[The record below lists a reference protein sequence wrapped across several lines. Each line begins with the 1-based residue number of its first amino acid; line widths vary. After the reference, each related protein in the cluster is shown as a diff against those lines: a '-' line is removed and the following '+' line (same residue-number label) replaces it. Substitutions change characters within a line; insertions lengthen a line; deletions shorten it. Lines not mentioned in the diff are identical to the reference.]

1 MKLMQCRNEFKPV
14 YERLASRN
22 LKSYKLYMEKIL
34 PIKVFLDFVKN
45 EQMETS
51 EGLRWA
57 GEYFS
62 NE

>member
-1 MKLMQCRNEFKPV
+1 MKLMQCRNEFKHV

-34 PIKVFLDFVKN
+34 SIKVFLDFVKN

-57 GEYFS
+57 EGYFS
-62 NE
+62 KE